1 MAPGP
6 SASREKDLAGHPEAI
21 AALGELMAQR
31 AAMNESLLALW
42 PQEGRALATMG
53 VAGFLRERIMRFFG
67 RAISG

>member
-1 MAPGP
+1 
-6 SASREKDLAGHPEAI
+6 
-21 AALGELMAQR
+21 MAQR